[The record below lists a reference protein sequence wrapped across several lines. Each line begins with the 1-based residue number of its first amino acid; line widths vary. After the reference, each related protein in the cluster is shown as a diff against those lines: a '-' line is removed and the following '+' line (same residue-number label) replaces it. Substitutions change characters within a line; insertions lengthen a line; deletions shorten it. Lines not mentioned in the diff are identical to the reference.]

1 MLDFAGSGVVHVF
14 AGVAALMWAYVVKAR
29 PGRFVIEEGTV
40 WSVNYG
46 DGFNFMDRTQ
56 QALGVFLLW
65 LGW

>member
-14 AGVAALMWAYVVKAR
+14 AGVAAFVWAYLLEAR
-29 PGRFVIEEGTV
+29 NNRFVLEDGEVQT
-40 WSVNYG
+40 VNYG
-46 DGFNFMDRTQ
+46 DGFNVVDRTQ